1 MGAIIN
7 DGTALLDAFSHGVA
21 DSGAITAL
29 LDTIEDLFNP
39 AYA

>member
-7 DGTALLDAFSHGVA
+7 DGAALLGAFTHGVA

-29 LDTIEDLFNP
+29 VDTVEDLFNP
-39 AYA
+39 AYF

>member
-21 DSGAITAL
+21 NSGAITAL
-29 LDTIEDLFNP
+29 LDTVEDLFNP